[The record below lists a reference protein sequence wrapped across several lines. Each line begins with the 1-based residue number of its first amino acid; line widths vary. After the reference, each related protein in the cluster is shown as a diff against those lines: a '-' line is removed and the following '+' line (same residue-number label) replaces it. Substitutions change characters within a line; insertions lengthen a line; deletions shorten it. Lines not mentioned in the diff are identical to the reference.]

1 MAAGGERSLAVRSWR
16 LEVENVVARQR
27 EGLGERFNK
36 PMKSLASA
44 RGASQRPPSRA
55 GLIFRKASGERGSR
69 LMLFRLIEGLNATLG
84 DWSEYCNE
92 PFRDVLP
99 LDEPASAEGQ
109 TDDH

>member
-1 MAAGGERSLAVRSWR
+1 
-16 LEVENVVARQR
+16 
-27 EGLGERFNK
+27 
-36 PMKSLASA
+36 
-44 RGASQRPPSRA
+44 
-55 GLIFRKASGERGSR
+55 
-69 LMLFRLIEGLNATLG
+69 MLFRLIEGLNATLG